1 MWILLIFALCAESAL
16 FGQTMT
22 ILTQFNA
29 STGTAVTTTPTYKDH
44 PDMSG
49 GVGPTEVVTS
59 SGQEI
64 LVQDKSGNIV
74 AGWPKSQSTFW
85 QTTVGVAPVT
95 DCGVAFAANDPDLVY
110 DQIHGRWYVAHS
122 APCDYLAV
130 SSGSTFATS
139 TWKFVVFGN
148 DHGDLIM
155 KVGYDANGVYVTYT
169 DAAGANSYVIRI
181 PIADVL
187 WSGAGNIV
195 TTHIASNTTSGV
207 DAYTR
212 PTIDTNANKRATDP
226 TYFADLD
233 HGQNGTALAVNL
245 WLRSATWSGTTS
257 TLSAR
262 TTVATGVTYNMAT
275 SDGATQSGSAVKL
288 RVAATFRFFNVPFV
302 NGSMWMGAVNM
313 ISSIPAWNWWE
324 VRGSDFKI
332 MQEGTVSAAY
342 GTWLPGMALDSSGNL
357 VVMAARASSTEFMS
371 VYAWYRSP
379 STTSATLN
387 GPTLVKAG
395 TQPYTCS
402 ASPVGTGNY
411 VTAQTDPSDG
421 TKLWFLQEYANSAT
435 TCIWQTRWIQVTLAG
450 PQSKVG
456 GKAKIGGQSRI

>member
-1 MWILLIFALCAESAL
+1 
-16 FGQTMT
+16 
-22 ILTQFNA
+22 
-29 STGTAVTTTPTYKDH
+29 
-44 PDMSG
+44 
-49 GVGPTEVVTS
+49 
-59 SGQEI
+59 
-64 LVQDKSGNIV
+64 
-74 AGWPKSQSTFW
+74 
-85 QTTVGVAPVT
+85 
-95 DCGVAFAANDPDLVY
+95 
-110 DQIHGRWYVAHS
+110 
-122 APCDYLAV
+122 
-130 SSGSTFATS
+130 
-139 TWKFVVFGN
+139 
-148 DHGDLIM
+148 M
-155 KVGYDANGVYVTYT
+155 KIGYDANGVYITYT
-169 DAAGANSYVIRI
+169 NAAGSSSFVIRI

-195 TTHIASNTTSGV
+195 TTHIA
-207 DAYTR
+207 ATR
-212 PTIDTNANKRATDP
+212 PAVLMPIHVLLSTPMRTRRRLILPTSLTSTTDKM
-226 TYFADLD
+226 ALR
-233 HGQNGTALAVNL
+233 LAVNL

-324 VRGSDFKI
+324 VRGYDFKI

-342 GTWLPGMALDSSGNL
+342 GTWLPGMALDSMGNL

-450 PQSKVG
+450 PLSKVG